1 MSEYAS
7 TVYGVIEYNIISP
20 ETQLAIANFI
30 GNRNILDE
38 HISRKC
44 DRTAA
49 YSLPSAYVNNLGI
62 EFTPLTGQFLDV
74 KESLDVVVSF
84 LRAVDVQGI
93 KVDIIQVGS
102 NGNLDEIEHFK
113 IDNNYKILSSPATVT
128 FNHYQ

>member
-1 MSEYAS
+1 MRNVNNKENKILQDNKNIENIYNKKVKEMSEYAS

-62 EFTPLTGQFLDV
+62 EFTPLT
-74 KESLDVVVSF
+74 
-84 LRAVDVQGI
+84 
-93 KVDIIQVGS
+93 
-102 NGNLDEIEHFK
+102 
-113 IDNNYKILSSPATVT
+113 
-128 FNHYQ
+128 

>member
-20 ETQLAIANFI
+20 RTQLAIANFI

-62 EFTPLTGQFLDV
+62 EFTPLTWTIFRR
-74 KESLDVVVSF
+74 KRKPRCSSF
-84 LRAVDVQGI
+84 F
-93 KVDIIQVGS
+93 S
-102 NGNLDEIEHFK
+102 
-113 IDNNYKILSSPATVT
+113 
-128 FNHYQ
+128 